1 MFKKGNSISLMMKKN
16 FYHMNR
22 NEKKANKIKSTNA
35 YFLFGVIFL
44 SCASLIF
51 LNYSTIRILSANRAY
66 VTGETQYSKAQKDA
80 VRYLTTYIY
89 TQNAKYWDFYLREV
103 SVIEGDKLALN
114 SLNSNPDDETVKIG
128 LRAGRNKEEDLDD
141 IIWLFKKFKNVSLF
155 SNAFDIWSKAN
166 GLTDALTQVGN
177 EVHKKMVSTTLTEA
191 EKNIVLLKI
200 ETISEE
206 FTVIERNFTDAIIQG
221 SWKMK
226 NYLIFANIFFIL
238 IIISCVGIYFSTMMK
253 KLLESTKEI
262 KLKNDNLLLA
272 NKELDRFVY
281 STSHDLRS
289 PLTSLKGLVQ
299 IAKEEEDLEQIR
311 YYFDLMDQTISKQ
324 DQFIIDIIDY
334 SRNKRIER
342 TLETVNLHQLIND
355 VIQQYSYN
363 SNAKTIKIEK
373 NLEIDE
379 IHSDAL
385 RLKIIFNNLISNAIK
400 YGDSEKE
407 KKKIE
412 IKVFK
417 ENDVYKIVVKDNGIG
432 IEEEVL
438 PRIFEMFFG
447 TNHNIGSGLG
457 LYITMEAVQVLSGTI
472 TASSQINEGTI
483 FTITLPN
490 YDRN

>member
-1 MFKKGNSISLMMKKN
+1 M
-16 FYHMNR
+16 
-22 NEKKANKIKSTNA
+22 NEKKTNKIKYPSV
-35 YFLFGVIFL
+35 YFLFSIIFL

-80 VRYLTTYIY
+80 VYYLTTYVH
-89 TQNAKYWDFYLREV
+89 TKNVKYRNFYLREFK
-103 SVIEGDKLALN
+103 VIDGDKLALN
-114 SLNSNPDDETVKIG
+114 TLNSNPDDEMVKVG

-155 SNAFDIWSKAN
+155 SNAFKIWAKAN
-166 GLTDALTQVGN
+166 ILSDELTLVGN
-177 EVHKKMVSTTLTEA
+177 EVHKKVVSKTLTNA
-191 EKNIVLLKI
+191 EKNILLLKI
-200 ETISEE
+200 EIISEKY
-206 FTVIERNFTDAIIQG
+206 TVLERNFTDAIAQA

-226 NYLIFANIFFIL
+226 SYLIFANVFFIL
-238 IIISCVGIYFSTMMK
+238 IIISCVGIYFSIMMK

-262 KLKNDNLLLA
+262 ELKNENLILA

-299 IAKEEEDLEQIR
+299 IAKGEEDLEQIK
-311 YYFDLMDQTISKQ
+311 YYFELMDQSISRQ
-324 DQFIIDIIDY
+324 DQLIIDIIDY
-334 SRNKRIER
+334 SRNKRVEK
-342 TLETVNLHQLIND
+342 TLETINLHQLIDNI
-355 VIQQYSYN
+355 IQQYGYIEN
-363 SNAKTIKIEK
+363 IKTIKIEK

-379 IHSDAL
+379 IYSDVL

-400 YGDSEKE
+400 YCDPEKSE
-407 KKKIE
+407 KKIE

-417 ENDVYKIVVKDNGIG
+417 ENDFYKIVIKDNGIG
-432 IEEEVL
+432 IKKDIL

-457 LYITMEAVQVLSGTI
+457 LYITMEAVQVLGGTI

-483 FTITLPN
+483 FTINLPN
-490 YDRN
+490 YYGN